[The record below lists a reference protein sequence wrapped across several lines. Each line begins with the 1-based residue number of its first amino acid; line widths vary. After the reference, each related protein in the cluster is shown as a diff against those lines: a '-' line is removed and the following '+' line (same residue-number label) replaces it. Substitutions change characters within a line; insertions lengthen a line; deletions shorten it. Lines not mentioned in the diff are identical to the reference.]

1 MGRSGTAAPYNVYS
15 EAALF
20 IVWLAATAVQV
31 VGCRARV
38 VVQLKLLMWPALLVY
53 FLELYTNISMVA
65 KHWGLDHSVA
75 VLLLVARCV
84 QAVAVT
90 AALISETSKQPPS
103 EEEEVLKQALLGAD
117 VEAPAAKQKRP
128 WYQLMFTAILYVW
141 PRTPMMQLRAGVC
154 VLAIAVMR
162 LLNLAVPILYREVVN
177 TLADASSAAH
187 PRAGESPES
196 TPFWHIFYPYA
207 LLYMVAAFF
216 QGGAGTGATGLL
228 NNLRSYLWIPIAQ
241 NAFRSISVDLFSK
254 TLDLDLRW
262 HLMRKT
268 GEVTRIMDRGT
279 NAIQSVLSTVLFNIV
294 PQLFDIVAA
303 CIFISTALEPWIAVI
318 VFITLGSYIPVTII
332 LTERRVKFRREMN
345 KYDNARGARVTDALL
360 NYETV
365 KCFNNEE
372 LERQKLEEAIINYQ
386 NVEYKLM
393 ASLNGLN
400 MLQSIIIFSGLI
412 AGLVVCTKGV
422 ADGRLTVGDAVL
434 FITLM
439 QQLYAPLNYFGSY
452 YRTIQ
457 QQLIDM
463 ENCFDLLATSP
474 SLTDKPGAKDLVAS
488 KCSVEFD
495 NVSFSYHA
503 DSPVVKGISFYCPGG
518 QTLALVGAT
527 GSGKS
532 SALRLLFRFYDP
544 TSGAVRV
551 DGQDISEVTQASLRA
566 NMAVVPQDTVLFNDT
581 ILHNIRYGRPSAT
594 DEEVHE
600 AAEAASIHES
610 ITTRFPQGYDTVV
623 GERGLRLSGGEKQR
637 VAFARAILKNPR
649 ILLLDEATSSL
660 DSLTERRIQ
669 DALAAKRSGRTTI
682 IVAHRLSTIMDADVI
697 IVMKEGDIVERG
709 THQQLVQMGGLYA
722 EMWTRQA
729 EAAVVEEIGTAD
741 DKSNGDVSE
750 MAAARGSS
758 NSLVQ

>member
-1 MGRSGTAAPYNVYS
+1 M
-15 EAALF
+15 
-20 IVWLAATAVQV
+20 AVLV

-38 VVQLKLLMWPALLVY
+38 VIQLKLLMWAALVVY
-53 FLELYTNISMVA
+53 YVELYTDINMVA
-65 KHWGLDHSVA
+65 QHWGLDHSVA
-75 VLLLVARCV
+75 VILLVARCV
-84 QAVAVT
+84 QALAVT
-90 AALISETSKQPPS
+90 AAVISESSKQPPS

-128 WYQLMFTAILYVW
+128 WYQLMFTAIMYVW
-141 PRTPMMQLRAGVC
+141 PRTPLMQLRAGIC

-162 LLNLAVPILYREVVN
+162 LLNLAVPILYRDVVN

-187 PRAGESPES
+187 PRAGDKPEF
-196 TPFWHIFYPYA
+196 TTFWHIFYPYA

-241 NAFRSISVDLFSK
+241 NAFRSISVDVFSK

-279 NAIQSVLSTVLFNIV
+279 SAIQNVLSTGPATSASN
-294 PQLFDIVAA
+294 
-303 CIFISTALEPWIAVI
+303 ALLEGYWD
-318 VFITLGSYIPVTII
+318 
-332 LTERRVKFRREMN
+332 MN

-372 LERQKLEEAIINYQ
+372 LEKQKLEEAIINYQ
-386 NVEYKLM
+386 KVEYKLM

-422 ADGRLTVGDAVL
+422 AEGRLTVGDAVL

-463 ENCFDLLATSP
+463 ENCFDLLGTSP

-503 DSPVVKGISFYCPGG
+503 DRPVVKGISFYCPGG
-518 QTLALVGAT
+518 QTLALVG
-527 GSGKS
+527 SGKS

-544 TSGAVRV
+544 TSGVIRV

-581 ILHNIRYGRPSAT
+581 ILHNIQYGRPSAT
-594 DEEVHE
+594 DEEVYE

-610 ITTRFPQGYDTVV
+610 ITTRFPQGYDTIV

-729 EAAVVEEIGTAD
+729 EAAVVEELGTADEIGTAD

-750 MAAARGSS
+750 MAAAHGSS